1 MHTLRAATKYGMIL
15 KGHSVPSWK
24 IFYYLYIEL
33 IFFFLSITKKNYK
46 SEDTYCEISQRP
58 EPAQY
63 HIHRF
68 ILLGKPVLWLL
79 CKLPVTVL
87 CSFGKMQS
95 ISQTAWVLWLFWLWV
110 SRSELRLRWYVESA
124 LGRCNA
130 VCHIDSSQ
138 NFLEKHLQ
146 TQLRSSLKK

>member
-15 KGHSVPSWK
+15 NGHSVPSWK

-33 IFFFLSITKKNYK
+33 IFFFLSVTKKNYK

-63 HIHRF
+63 HMHRF

-79 CKLPVTVL
+79 CKLSVTVL
-87 CSFGKMQS
+87 F
-95 ISQTAWVLWLFWLWV
+95 A
-110 SRSELRLRWYVESA
+110 
-124 LGRCNA
+124 
-130 VCHIDSSQ
+130 H
-138 NFLEKHLQ
+138 LEKCKASHRLHEFYGYFGRE
-146 TQLRSSLKK
+146 LVDLSSD